1 MISMTH
7 KPGHFVSAE
16 GAGKKKQR
24 QFLLSCGWDRMQGC
38 LVAKPLDEEIT
49 IEFLESYSKR

>member
-1 MISMTH
+1 MAP
-7 KPGHFVSAE
+7 KFGHFATTE
-16 GAGKKKQR
+16 GAKNEKQR